1 MPAGSG
7 CLPKRSLW
15 CFAMISFPVPASPNA
30 ATCGEGLLALRLCRF
45 DYFASKLPHQSMG
58 LTTGQKATLSSAT
71 ALGGLI
77 LQAPKSDPA
86 VT

>member
-1 MPAGSG
+1 
-7 CLPKRSLW
+7 
-15 CFAMISFPVPASPNA
+15 MISLPVPTRANA
-30 ATCGEGLLALRLCRF
+30 ATGGEGLTAPRLCRF

-58 LTTGQKATLSSAT
+58 LTTGQKASLSSPT

-86 VT
+86 AT

>member
-1 MPAGSG
+1 
-7 CLPKRSLW
+7 
-15 CFAMISFPVPASPNA
+15 MISLPAPTRANA
-30 ATCGEGLLALRLCRF
+30 AAGGEGLNAPRLCRF

-58 LTTGQKATLSSAT
+58 LTTGQKASLSWAT
-71 ALGGLI
+71 ALGGFT